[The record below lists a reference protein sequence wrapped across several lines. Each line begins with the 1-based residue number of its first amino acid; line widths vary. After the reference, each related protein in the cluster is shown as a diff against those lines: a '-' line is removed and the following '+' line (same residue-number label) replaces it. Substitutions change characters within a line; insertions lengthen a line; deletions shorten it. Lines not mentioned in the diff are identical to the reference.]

1 MLQQWRASKH
11 MLDFVVRICL
21 DYWHLQCSHIT
32 SQIDWDNTLVF
43 RMKTIMV
50 QDMKFQCLFKELKAI
65 FKISLIS
72 ITYTSQKRLSCR
84 KIHSR
89 RIIWCS
95 IRCFTETFIRH
106 KCNLSVIWS
115 SNASK
120 LTYNSSF
127 GIFFSKYHF
136 SLYYSVSLHITT
148 NWNIRTVSLTRKGG
162 QQKNEKSKV
171 IWVFQ

>member
-50 QDMKFQCLFKELKAI
+50 QDMKFQCLCKELKAI

-72 ITYTSQKRLSCR
+72 ITYTSQKRLSCW

-106 KCNLSVIWS
+106 KCNLSVIRS

-162 QQKNEKSKV
+162 QQKNENSKV

>member
-1 MLQQWRASKH
+1 

-32 SQIDWDNTLVF
+32 SQIDWDNTSVF

-106 KCNLSVIWS
+106 KCNLSVIRS

-127 GIFFSKYHF
+127 GIFFFRFIEVLLEVILWIWKRKYMS
-136 SLYYSVSLHITT
+136 SLIRFLWLDCNSC
-148 NWNIRTVSLTRKGG
+148 NIQTPSYLAVPQTV
-162 QQKNEKSKV
+162 N
-171 IWVFQ
+171 

>member
-1 MLQQWRASKH
+1 

-72 ITYTSQKRLSCR
+72 ITYTSQKRLSCW

-106 KCNLSVIWS
+106 KCNLSVIRS

-127 GIFFSKYHF
+127 GIFFFPNTISRCIILYHF
-136 SLYYSVSLHITT
+136 MLPQTETSEQSVSLEKEGSKRMKI
-148 NWNIRTVSLTRKGG
+148 
-162 QQKNEKSKV
+162 QK
-171 IWVFQ
+171 

>member
-127 GIFFSKYHF
+127 GIFFFQIPFLVVLFCITSCYHKLKHQN
-136 SLYYSVSLHITT
+136 SQSH
-148 NWNIRTVSLTRKGG
+148 
-162 QQKNEKSKV
+162 
-171 IWVFQ
+171 